1 MTTTAISEQ
10 QLIEMGQAAQA
21 ASRELVRHPTQAR
34 NQALI
39 NIAEALEGDQ
49 SAVLEAN
56 RRDCQQANAGG
67 MDPGSGRA

>member
-21 ASRELVRHPTQAR
+21 ASRNLSRQSTQAR
-34 NQALI
+34 NRALI

-56 RRDCQQANAGG
+56 GRD
-67 MDPGSGRA
+67 